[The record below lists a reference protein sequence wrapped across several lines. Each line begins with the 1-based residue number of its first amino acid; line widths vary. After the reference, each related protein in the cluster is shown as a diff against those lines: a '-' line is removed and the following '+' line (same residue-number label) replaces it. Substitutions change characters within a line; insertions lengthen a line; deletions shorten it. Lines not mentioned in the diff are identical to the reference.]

1 MVKDALPTQIHDEL
15 CFCHEDTSSFEGLKR
30 AVLRID
36 NNYWKRSLEESIRPH
51 IIHSSHAPPQTSWTD
66 QTNPIPPANHMSLP
80 NRVFGER
87 SRPILPQAPTSR
99 TDSSNS
105 PYNAKLGPDGHLT
118 PAECQR
124 CMNLGLCMRCGQSGH
139 LVRGCPKQNTRPS
152 NTFEGWGIYLEQE
165 ANESKLSKKMDTVNS
180 FPGESTA

>member
-87 SRPILPQAPTSR
+87 SRPIPPQAPTSR

-152 NTFEGWGIYLEQE
+152 NTFEG
-165 ANESKLSKKMDTVNS
+165 
-180 FPGESTA
+180 